1 MTKLEAS
8 KKCPPVG
15 ALITAKAVEGRIKI
29 SLTWGDNT
37 SYTLEGGSIGST
49 TSEGAAR

>member
-1 MTKLEAS
+1 MTKLVAN

-15 ALITAKAVEGRIKI
+15 ALIAAKAVEGRINI

-37 SYTLEGGSIGST
+37 YYTLEGGSIGAT
-49 TSEGAAR
+49 TSVGVAR